1 VGVAGEAGGGA
12 AAGSEVVADAGPD
25 KASPGAAA
33 ATVDGL
39 DAPANSAAAAA
50 GSTTTAALA

>member
-1 VGVAGEAGGGA
+1 
-12 AAGSEVVADAGPD
+12 VVADAGPD

-50 GSTTTAALA
+50 GSATAAALA

>member
-1 VGVAGEAGGGA
+1 MAGEAGGGA
-12 AAGSEVVADAGPD
+12 AAESEVVADTGPD

-39 DAPANSAAAAA
+39 DAPANPAAAAT
-50 GSTTTAALA
+50 GSAMEAVLA